1 MKRYI
6 ITMVSVWM
14 ALTTFAQTMV
24 VVQTESEELQYF
36 DANSIEIS
44 FWGQPQGEEQ
54 NGDLTITPIEVKGNS
69 MSFVMKATLWNKFT
83 RGFYISEIE
92 GAWDVDNV
100 TDLGGSTG
108 HASEA
113 KLENDLHCFVINTDF
128 DDNDECMVTVT
139 GLMPNTTYYI
149 KPFAFVG
156 TYGIFGTEKT
166 IITPWTLNALIAQ
179 DRFDSWYANS
189 KFKDTQG
196 IYMLPTAEAWMS
208 LCNKY
213 KDIFGEE
220 PSEIIKQALTTEWFR
235 HLTPAEADLMKAH
248 SVAYYDNCEDGEVYV
263 LDKVCDDMI
272 PYLLKASAGIDVTK
286 PNLETNKNGNPIY
299 TQCTITPVECDA
311 SYGIDNNMYIKT
323 EVTNSRPT
331 VGYNLPFTLLPNR
344 IYNVS
349 VTIAPNT
356 EDVEDTR
363 PNRFRIWVCR
373 NGVTFGQKIAN
384 PQTSTEE
391 EPDFIYVYGGQ
402 KLETFTFQ
410 LDTHDESYISDVLKI
425 STEVLSKDKEYY
437 SNVLRLA
444 KISISS
450 TVEDAVPGDV
460 DMDGTVDND
469 DVQTVATA
477 VILNEEVSEEE
488 SEEKPSTDFTGD
500 GKTLV
505 DDIVALVN
513 FIQTGQF
520 KPSSAKERARYAAA
534 AVPEFTTEKNLSITA
549 GENTTMSVD
558 MSGVADYT
566 AASFDIKVP
575 EGVRVAI
582 DENGKP
588 IVALGN
594 ATATTHNLK
603 AAMQEDGKTISVACY
618 ADDNACFNKTGG
630 SIITVAL
637 TTDDDMALDENAQ
650 ISLANCMVTKPNLSS
665 VMLDDYFINTGNT
678 TGVEELKTTDMESVP
693 FTYYTLDGIQ
703 LSAPQKGFNL
713 IKMSDGQVKKVWVK

>member
-6 ITMVSVWM
+6 LTLTSALM
-14 ALTTFAQTMV
+14 ALTTFAQSLLV
-24 VVQTESEELQYF
+24 VETDEGNIEFMY
-36 DANSIEIS
+36 DKNIEIS
-44 FWGQPQGEEQ
+44 FWGQPKGDEQ
-54 NGDLTITPIEVKGNS
+54 NGDLTIKPTEVKATS
-69 MSFVMKATLWNKFT
+69 MSFVMKATNKNCIPKC
-83 RGFYISEIE
+83 GFYISEQAGERNTDEVI
-92 GAWDVDNV
+92 NV
-100 TDLGGSTG
+100 KGTEAVYRQSAKDRHCFSLTDIDFD
-108 HASEA
+108 
-113 KLENDLHCFVINTDF
+113 END
-128 DDNDECMVTVT
+128 MYAMTVT
-139 GLMPNTTYYI
+139 ELRPHTTYYI
-149 KPFAFVG
+149 KPYAIVSED
-156 TYGIFGTEKT
+156 TIFGSEKSFT
-166 IITPWTLNALIAQ
+166 TQWTRPSLAAQ
-179 DRFDSWYANS
+179 EVFGNWYYDTDSLS
-189 KFKDTQG
+189 F
-196 IYMLPTAEAWMS
+196 ILPTEAAWLA
-208 LCNKY
+208 LCDKY
-213 KDIFGEE
+213 KDILGEE
-220 PSEIIKQALTTEWFR
+220 PSQFVKKLLTTEWFR
-235 HLTPAEADLMKAH
+235 HLTPAEADMMKAH
-248 SVAYYDNCEDGEVYV
+248 SVAYYNDCEEGDVYV
-263 LDKVCDDMI
+263 VDKVCEDMI
-272 PYLLKASAGIDVTK
+272 PNMLKASADID
-286 PNLETNKNGNPIY
+286 LGNPNWDY
-299 TQCTITPVECDA
+299 TSGCTIDSVKCAA
-311 SYGIDNNMYIKT
+311 SYGIEGNKYIKT
-323 EVTNSRPT
+323 TPT
-331 VGYNLPFTLLPNR
+331 ITSSKVGYDLPFTLLPNR
-344 IYNVS
+344 LYNVS

-363 PNRFRIWVCR
+363 PNRFRLYVHR
-373 NGVTFGQKIAN
+373 NGVAKGTQIAN

-391 EPDFIYVYGGQ
+391 APDFIFVYGGQ

-410 LDTHDESYISDVLKI
+410 IDTHDEANIADVLQLNPA
-425 STEVLSKDKEYY
+425 VLNKDKEWY
-437 SNVLRLA
+437 SNVLRIA
-444 KISISS
+444 KISISP
-450 TVEDAVPGDV
+450 VMEDAVPGDV
-460 DMDGTVDND
+460 DMDGTLNND

-488 SEEKPSTDFTGD
+488 AEEKPATDFTGD
-500 GKTLV
+500 GKTLI

-513 FIQTGQF
+513 YIITGQF
-520 KPSSAKERARYAAA
+520 RPFSAKERARYAAA
-534 AVPEFTTEKNLSITA
+534 VVPEFTTEKNLSITA

-637 TTDDDMALDENAQ
+637 TTDYDMAPDENAQ

-665 VMLDDYFINTGNT
+665 VMLDEYLINTGIIN
-678 TGVEELKTTDMESVP
+678 GVEELETTDMESVP